1 MNFDF
6 LNPIR
11 WKKSVL
17 IGLLSAFVIV
27 WFSFV
32 DSYSLTTRWELS
44 SKKENLKAR
53 TEQLNKDSKELIKK
67 IESLKEDTALLE
79 KIAREE
85 YGMRKP
91 GETVYKIRREN

>member
-1 MNFDF
+1 M
-6 LNPIR
+6 
-11 WKKSVL
+11 
-17 IGLLSAFVIV
+17 IV

-44 SKKENLKAR
+44 NKKEDLKAR

-85 YGMRKP
+85 YGMRKTRR
-91 GETVYKIRREN
+91 GRYTKIRREE